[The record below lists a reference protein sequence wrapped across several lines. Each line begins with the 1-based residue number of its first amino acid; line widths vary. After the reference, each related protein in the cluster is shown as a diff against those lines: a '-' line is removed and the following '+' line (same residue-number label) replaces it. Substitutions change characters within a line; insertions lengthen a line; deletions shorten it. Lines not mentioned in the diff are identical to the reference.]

1 MPITTKAQRHKGFMA
16 HYVHPQKIARNRRL
30 CIKRRVAL
38 LVEIIGYIGK
48 RNAIPILLRGLRSL
62 ESSEYDSVGIAILS
76 DSLKICKGV
85 GRMDMAVK
93 ESDLKNLLGNIGIA
107 HTRRATHGRVC
118 TANAH
123 PHTDC
128 TGRIAI
134 AHNGIISNYKDL
146 KRRLINQGHKFAS
159 STDSEVIAHLI
170 EEKTKR
176 CSSFQNS
183 CIEAFQELEGCYS
196 VLVISED
203 PRRIAAFRR
212 DMPLAIGLVDHGF
225 IFASSE
231 PAIRELSKRVAYIQ
245 NNSMAIACKKEV
257 IMHNI

>member
-1 MPITTKAQRHKGFMA
+1 M
-16 HYVHPQKIARNRRL
+16 
-30 CIKRRVAL
+30 
-38 LVEIIGYIGK
+38 VEIIGYIGK

-93 ESDLKNLLGNIGIA
+93 ESDLKSLLGNIGIA

-231 PAIRELSKRVAYIQ
+231 PALRELSKRVAYIQ